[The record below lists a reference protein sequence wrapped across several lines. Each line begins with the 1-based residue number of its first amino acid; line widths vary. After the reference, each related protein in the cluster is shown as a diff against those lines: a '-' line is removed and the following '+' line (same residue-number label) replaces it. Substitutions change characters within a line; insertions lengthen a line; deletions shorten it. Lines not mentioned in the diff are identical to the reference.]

1 MLQRVKKEYDFLK
14 IMTIEIA
21 HISLTTGKVCSSPI
35 SRCFTTTF
43 VVEST
48 EIHEETIH
56 IPLGDYDDDTSSIG
70 AGASWKQSIE
80 TEQLTSISQEE
91 KKRYI
96 IKAVRDPRR
105 GGEEKISLR
114 DAVQVGIMDMEHGI
128 YTNPDTL
135 ESIPIAVALNEGD
148 IQVDYMTRTRSVP
161 KTEALGL
168 ITVRDRVDSKGYAIQ
183 GAIDALTAEKVDLA
197 ESKRRGLIDE
207 DATHFTVSTTGERID
222 MQDAVETGWVLV
234 DYDDPDESGNGDPEF
249 RTRTYV
255 VRAVVDQRLKKRV
268 PFLEAINRRL
278 IDRESGNYHN
288 NQTGETIHVL
298 EAIRRGFLKAKIVDD
313 PSTLDIDPTNQMV
326 VQSIN
331 RMRRLVTGL
340 SALSAMKESA
350 NRLST
355 SSNAS
360 A

>member
-1 MLQRVKKEYDFLK
+1 ML
-14 IMTIEIA
+14 IEIA
-21 HISLTTGKVCSSPI
+21 NISLTTGMVWFHPI

-48 EIHEETIH
+48 EVREETEH
-56 IPLGDYDDDTSSIG
+56 IPFGECDDDASSFG
-70 AGASWKQSIE
+70 AGGFWKQSIE

-105 GGEEKISLR
+105 GGGERISLR
-114 DAVQVGIMDMEHGI
+114 HAVEVGIMDMEHGI
-128 YTNPDTL
+128 YTNPDTR
-135 ESIPIAVALNEGD
+135 ESIPIAVALSEGD
-148 IQVDYMTRTRSVP
+148 IQVDYVTKTSSAP

-183 GAIDALTAEKVDLA
+183 GAVDALTAEKVDLA
-197 ESKRRGLIDE
+197 EARRRGLVDE
-207 DATHFTVSTTGERID
+207 DGKHFTVSTTGERID
-222 MQDAVETGWVLV
+222 MQDAIESGWVLV
-234 DYDDPDESGNGDPEF
+234 DYDDPADENGDPEF

-278 IDRESGNYHN
+278 VDRESGNYHN
-288 NQTGETIHVL
+288 NLTGETIHVL

-313 PSTLDIDPTNQMV
+313 PSTLDIDPTNKMV

-331 RMRRLVTGL
+331 KMKRLVTGL